1 VQKYAKYKRLQEI
14 QPKLEQKKTL
24 DLKKAE
30 SNADLESVVGF
41 E

>member
-1 VQKYAKYKRLQEI
+1 M
-14 QPKLEQKKTL
+14 QPKLEQKKGL